1 MIIGNGLMA
10 NAMRSIDNDSVLF
23 FCSGVSDSTKS
34 DKNDFNKEIELYKS
48 VPKNRKIIY
57 FSTISVCDQ
66 NDKRPYV
73 NHKREMEAL
82 IKENDHLIFR
92 LTQVVG
98 ASGNKNNIINYFV
111 DRIRK
116 KEKIIIQ
123 ENAKRSIVDI
133 EDVKKIVSENISL
146 KNESINFAGYEV
158 LYVKDLIE
166 IIFKCLNL
174 RTELIFKYGYK
185 NYIPENEN
193 IEGYTEKTLIKYL
206 NGHK

>member
-1 MIIGNGLMA
+1 L
-10 NAMRSIDNDSVLF
+10 S
-23 FCSGVSDSTKS
+23 
-34 DKNDFNKEIELYKS
+34 DFNKEIELYKS

-57 FSTISVCDQ
+57 FSTISVCDPH
-66 NDKRPYV
+66 DKRPYV
-73 NHKREMEAL
+73 KHKREMEAL

-116 KEKIIIQ
+116 KEKITIQ
-123 ENAKRSIVDI
+123 ENAKRSIIDI
-133 EDVKKIVSENISL
+133 EDVKKVVAENISL

-166 IIFKCLNL
+166 IIFKCLNS
-174 RTELIFKYGYK
+174 RTELIFKYGYS
-185 NYIPENEN
+185 NYIPENE
-193 IEGYTEKTLIKYL
+193 IKIQGYTEKTLNKYL